1 MADTLEQKR
10 ARLRQLRSARE
21 RYEAKARPAAPASST
36 SGGDEQ
42 AELESLQ
49 AAALRQVM
57 MSTRTTI
64 IAFITL
70 MT

>member
-36 SGGDEQ
+36 GGDEQ
-42 AELESLQ
+42 AELESPQ